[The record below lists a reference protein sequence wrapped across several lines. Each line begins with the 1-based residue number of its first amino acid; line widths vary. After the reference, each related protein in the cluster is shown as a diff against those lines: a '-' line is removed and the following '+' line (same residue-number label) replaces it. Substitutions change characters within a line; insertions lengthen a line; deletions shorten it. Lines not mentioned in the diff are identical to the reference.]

1 MVPLHVV
8 AAQGADRSKCSS
20 AVRYTTG
27 EMQALAGHRQLL
39 QRTQQQQRCRSGSR
53 SGGSCSRLHRISPG
67 CRGGGKMKSDLEPNM
82 I

>member
-1 MVPLHVV
+1 
-8 AAQGADRSKCSS
+8 
-20 AVRYTTG
+20 
-27 EMQALAGHRQLL
+27 MQALAGHRQLL